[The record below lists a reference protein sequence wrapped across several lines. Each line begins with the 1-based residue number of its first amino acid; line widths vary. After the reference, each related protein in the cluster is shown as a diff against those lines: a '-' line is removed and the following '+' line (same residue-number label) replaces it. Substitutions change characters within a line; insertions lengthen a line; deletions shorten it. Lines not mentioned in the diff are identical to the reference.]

1 MLMLFPYAKRKKGQT
16 FWRGTVFLVARVF
29 VLIVSFSVFQRLA
42 KDEAKCDSKEILWKK
57 EKGLH

>member
-1 MLMLFPYAKRKKGQT
+1 MLNLRQRKKGQT

-42 KDEAKCDSKEILWKK
+42 KDETKCDSKEILWRK